1 MTLLAKCSWATLT
14 VPRSHRCPSSARNGN
29 TISRSTV
36 VSERSDTSRSR
47 TACAAGSSKAS
58 RACRRAPDSSLVV
71 AGIDG
76 VDGSGSVRTPLSS
89 LSTAR
94 AASAADSP
102 RARWACIRRTR
113 RASASEYNRNPP
125 AERTGRS
132 RPYRLSHA
140 RRTWSLTPR
149 RRLSSPMRST
159 GEPSGGFKGTG
170 PVHRSAA
177 QARPGSPRPAR
188 AGWPVSSTQQA
199 LTSDEQLAEAFA
211 YLSLTVFTAHFLNY
225 AATELHLP
233 PAVPGAGFS
242 API

>member
-1 MTLLAKCSWATLT
+1 MR
-14 VPRSHRCPSSARNGN
+14 PARRRRRGPAGG
-29 TISRSTV
+29 R
-36 VSERSDTSRSR
+36 R
-47 TACAAGSSKAS
+47 TA
-58 RACRRAPDSSLVV
+58 PLVV

-140 RRTWSLTPR
+140 RRTWSLAPNAGSAHRCAAPASPR
-149 RRLSSPMRST
+149 EGLKGPARFIAPLLRPALDRL
-159 GEPSGGFKGTG
+159 GQ
-170 PVHRSAA
+170 HA
-177 QARPGSPRPAR
+177 QAGLYQAL
-188 AGWPVSSTQQA
+188 QQA